1 MGLNKRKRGGRDGR
15 DNSKCAWKLQILQR
29 GKSDGLGRNA
39 PVCHEYPVSR
49 TTSEYI
55 YVMHPRKLRACAEAR
70 QAVAR
75 RGEAPLVG
83 HIFSAL
89 LLVQAELSCGNKE
102 VRSARMS
109 VSAGGEGRF
118 HRQPATAINDPRI
131 ITVRFAYLGLP

>member
-1 MGLNKRKRGGRDGR
+1 
-15 DNSKCAWKLQILQR
+15 
-29 GKSDGLGRNA
+29 
-39 PVCHEYPVSR
+39 
-49 TTSEYI
+49 
-55 YVMHPRKLRACAEAR
+55 MHPRKLRACAEAR

-118 HRQPATAINDPRI
+118 HRQPATPINDPRI